1 MAEFELLRNTLER
14 SREAYLK
21 PLRDLVAIDTHC
33 LGHGIEGGL
42 EKEGQAY
49 MACLM
54 EKLGAAV
61 VVRQMAEED
70 IQMALSLHREG
81 NPGHNYDGRENV
93 YGLFRGS
100 GGRSLMFNGHMDTM
114 PAGNLSLWKH
124 PPHDAVVEDG
134 KLYGLGAA
142 DMKGGLMAAVM
153 AVKLLKD
160 AGIGLPGDVTITSV
174 ADEEGG
180 GNGSIAAAVQGLKA
194 DGVVVCEPTN
204 GKLIAAHMGFV
215 FFKVRVEGLATHSGN
230 KWMGVSAI
238 EKAMAL
244 IRAIDELEHRW
255 LLRYKH
261 PLLPAPNLNV
271 GTIRGGAAG
280 STVPDECV
288 FEVCVHYL
296 PVQMSY
302 DQVVEEFTSAIGWA
316 TKGDAWLTGHPPK
329 VSVYQAGGAFEMDPL
344 HPFADAFRSAH
355 EAATGRAVEIV
366 GSPAGCDSRV
376 WRNIAG
382 CPTLQFGPGRLEECH
397 AANEYVALDSYF
409 EAILTYASLI
419 LTWCAKT

>member
-1 MAEFELLRNTLER
+1 MVEFSRLRKTLER
-14 SREAYLK
+14 NREEYLK
-21 PLRDLVAIDTHC
+21 PLKDLVAIDTHC
-33 LGHGIEGGL
+33 LGHGVEGGL

-49 MACLM
+49 MARLM
-54 EKLGAAV
+54 KELGAEV
-61 VVRQMAEED
+61 EVRQMAEED
-70 IQMALSLHREG
+70 IQTALRLYREG

-93 YGLFRGS
+93 YGVFPGG

-114 PAGNLSLWKH
+114 PAGNVDLWKH
-124 PPHDAVVEDG
+124 PPLGAVVEDG

-142 DMKGGLMAAVM
+142 DMKGGLVAAVM

-160 AGIGLPGDVTITSV
+160 AGLKLPGDVVITSV

-180 GNGSIAAAVQGLKA
+180 GNGSIAAAVQGLTA
-194 DGVVVCEPTN
+194 DGVVVCEPTG

-215 FFKVRVEGLATHSGN
+215 FFRVRVGGLATHSGN

-238 EKAMAL
+238 EKAVAL
-244 IRAIDELEHRW
+244 MRAIDELEHRW

-261 PLLPAPNLNV
+261 PMLPAPNLNV

-280 STVPDECV
+280 STVPGECV

-296 PVQMSY
+296 PAQMTY

-316 TKGDAWLTGHPPK
+316 AKGDAWLSQRPPK
-329 VSVYQAGGAFEMDPL
+329 ISVYQAGGAFEMDPL
-344 HPFADAFRSAH
+344 HPFAAAFRRAH
-355 EAATGRAVEIV
+355 EMATGREVEIV

-376 WRNIAG
+376 WRNVAG

-397 AANEYVALDSYF
+397 AADEYVSLDRYF

-419 LTWCAKT
+419 LTWCPKI